1 MRHRSSVSV
10 RRGAQSC
17 WLLGGAG
24 ALVLALTACGSM
36 TAPATPSVTP
46 SHPSATPEI
55 SVAPSAAPTGADAA
69 LASFAEVTAR
79 VWASDSRAQGRAYID
94 ALEQAGFAKDS
105 MQVTADRST
114 VGNAAES
121 LQFSVAWDDTQCL
134 VGQVG
139 PSTGE
144 PVTAVLP
151 RLADGACLVG
161 GTQPID
167 W

>member
-1 MRHRSSVSV
+1 MTSDPDV
-10 RRGAQSC
+10 GA
-17 WLLGGAG
+17 
-24 ALVLALTACGSM
+24 
-36 TAPATPSVTP
+36 
-46 SHPSATPEI
+46 
-55 SVAPSAAPTGADAA
+55 SAAPTEADAA
-69 LASFAEVTAR
+69 LASFTEVTAG

-94 ALEQAGFAKDS
+94 ALEQAGFAKDA

-121 LQFSVAWDDTQCL
+121 LQFSVAWSDAQCL

-144 PVTAVLP
+144 PVTALLP

-161 GTQPID
+161 ATRPID

>member
-1 MRHRSSVSV
+1 
-10 RRGAQSC
+10 
-17 WLLGGAG
+17 
-24 ALVLALTACGSM
+24 VLALTACGPSE
-36 TAPATPSVTP
+36 APVTP
-46 SHPSATPEI
+46 SRTPSQAQGSATPEI
-55 SVAPSAAPTGADAA
+55 GGSPSAASTEADAA
-69 LASFAEVTAR
+69 LASFTEVTAR

-94 ALEQAGFAKDS
+94 ALEQAGFAKDA

-121 LQFSVAWDDTQCL
+121 LQFSVAWSDTQCL

-144 PVTAVLP
+144 PATALLP

-161 GTQPID
+161 ATRPID

>member
-1 MRHRSSVSV
+1 MSS
-10 RRGAQSC
+10 
-17 WLLGGAG
+17 LLASTA
-24 ALVLALTACGSM
+24 ALVLALTACGP
-36 TAPATPSVTP
+36 TATPGTSSDAPVTSDP
-46 SHPSATPEI
+46 DVGA
-55 SVAPSAAPTGADAA
+55 SAAPTEADAA
-69 LASFAEVTAR
+69 LASFTEVTAG

-94 ALEQAGFAKDS
+94 ALEQAGFAKDA

-121 LQFSVAWDDTQCL
+121 LQFSVAWSDAQCL

-144 PVTAVLP
+144 PVTALLP

-161 GTQPID
+161 ATRPVD

>member
-1 MRHRSSVSV
+1 MRHRFPVSV
-10 RRGAQSC
+10 RRRARCSR
-17 WLLGGAG
+17 LLVGAG
-24 ALVLALTACGSM
+24 AIMLALTACSP
-36 TAPATPSVTP
+36 AATPDA
-46 SHPSATPEI
+46 PSATP
-55 SVAPSAAPTGADAA
+55 SPGPAAPEASDAADESDAA
-69 LASFAEVTAR
+69 LASFTEITAR
-79 VWASDSRAQGRAYID
+79 VWASDSRGQGRAYVD
-94 ALEQAGFAKDS
+94 ALVEAGFQKDA

-121 LQFSVAWDDTQCL
+121 LQFSVAVNDTQCL

-144 PVTAVLP
+144 PVTARLP

-161 GTQPID
+161 GTRPID

>member
-1 MRHRSSVSV
+1 MRHRYSVSV
-10 RRGAQSC
+10 RRCAHFGS
-17 WLLGGAG
+17 LLASTA
-24 ALVLALTACGSM
+24 ALVLALTACGPMATPDTSSG
-36 TAPATPSVTP
+36 APAT
-46 SHPSATPEI
+46 HEAD
-55 SVAPSAAPTGADAA
+55 ASAAPTEADAA
-69 LASFAEVTAR
+69 LASFTEVTAG

-94 ALEQAGFAKDS
+94 ALEVAGFAKDA

-121 LQFSVAWDDTQCL
+121 LQFSAAWSDTQCL

-144 PVTAVLP
+144 PVTALLP

-161 GTQPID
+161 ATRPID

>member
-1 MRHRSSVSV
+1 M
-10 RRGAQSC
+10 
-17 WLLGGAG
+17 
-24 ALVLALTACGSM
+24 LALTACSP
-36 TAPATPSVTP
+36 AATPDA
-46 SHPSATPEI
+46 PSATPPPGPEATVTP
-55 SVAPSAAPTGADAA
+55 SDVADESDAA
-69 LASFAEVTAR
+69 LASFAEITAR
-79 VWASDSRAQGRAYID
+79 VWASDSRGQGRAYVD
-94 ALEQAGFAKDS
+94 ALVEAGFQKDA

-121 LQFSVAWDDTQCL
+121 LQFSVAVNDMQCL

-144 PVTAVLP
+144 PVTARLP

-161 GTQPID
+161 GTRPID

>member
-1 MRHRSSVSV
+1 MTSDPDV
-10 RRGAQSC
+10 GA
-17 WLLGGAG
+17 
-24 ALVLALTACGSM
+24 
-36 TAPATPSVTP
+36 
-46 SHPSATPEI
+46 
-55 SVAPSAAPTGADAA
+55 SAAPTEADAA
-69 LASFAEVTAR
+69 LASFTEVTAG

-94 ALEQAGFAKDS
+94 ALEQAGFAKDA

-121 LQFSVAWDDTQCL
+121 LQFSVAWSDAQCL

-144 PVTAVLP
+144 PVTALLP

-161 GTQPID
+161 ATRPVD